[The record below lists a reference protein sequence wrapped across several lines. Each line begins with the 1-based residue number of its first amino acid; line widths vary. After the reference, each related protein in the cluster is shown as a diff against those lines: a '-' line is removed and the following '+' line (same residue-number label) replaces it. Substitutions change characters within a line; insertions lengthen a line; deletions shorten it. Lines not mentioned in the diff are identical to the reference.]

1 MFIKLM
7 KRSFTVDLRSILSIA
22 TIVAVTVSGTGCASA
37 SAKLE
42 SKAGYRKAQVDA
54 IRVQREADV
63 VAQQHL
69 SAERVAM
76 WQALSEAVKHNPES
90 ASNLAIVAAV
100 ASSRSDS
107 GTVTTGKVTTLTA
120 EREVLPIDYVKALAG
135 PLLTS
140 ATAVGISAIT
150 NETTR
155 ASINANRSVRIAEVG
170 VDAATIGAI
179 NNAID
184 ELDDDELTNGTV
196 TVDSTVDVDVVDVV
210 DTTDVTS
217 TTDATTDTATDTA
230 VDTTTEA
237 TTFTTVA
244 DDDSTDDS
252 YYTDTADDCAA
263 GQELVQTSWG
273 TQCQ

>member
-1 MFIKLM
+1 MLIK
-7 KRSFTVDLRSILSIA
+7 ILSIA

-63 VAQQHL
+63 IAQQAL

-76 WQALSEAVKHNPES
+76 WNALSEAVKHNPES

-107 GTVTTGKVTTLTA
+107 GTVTTGSVTTLTP

-184 ELDDDELTNGTV
+184 ELDDDELSNGTATANTTDV
-196 TVDSTVDVDVVDVV
+196 VDVVDVV
-210 DTTDVTS
+210 DDTVTS
-217 TTDATTDTATDTA
+217 TTDT
-230 VDTTTEA
+230 DTTTTTTTA
-237 TTFTTVA
+237 TTTATTTVA
-244 DDDSTDDS
+244 DDSTDES
-252 YYTDTADDCAA
+252 YYSDTECAA
-263 GQELVQTSWG
+263 GQELVQTNWG

>member
-1 MFIKLM
+1 MIIKL
-7 KRSFTVDLRSILSIA
+7 LSIA

-63 VAQQHL
+63 VAQQAL

-76 WQALSEAVKHNPES
+76 WNALSEAVKHNPES

-107 GTVTTGKVTTLTA
+107 GTVTTGSVTTLTP

-184 ELDDDELTNGTV
+184 ELDDDELSN
-196 TVDSTVDVDVVDVV
+196 STSTANTATDVVDVVDVV

-217 TTDATTDTATDTA
+217 TTDATTT
-230 VDTTTEA
+230 DTTTTDGTTTDTTDA

-244 DDDSTDDS
+244 DDTNATTNTDES
-252 YYTDTADDCAA
+252 YYNDTECAA
-263 GQELVQTSWG
+263 GQELVQTNWG

>member
-1 MFIKLM
+1 MLIKL
-7 KRSFTVDLRSILSIA
+7 LSIA
-22 TIVAVTVSGTGCASA
+22 TVVAITVSGTGCASA

-63 VAQQHL
+63 VAQQSL

-76 WQALSEAVKHNPES
+76 WNALSEAVKHNPES

-107 GTVTTGKVTTLTA
+107 GTVTTGSVTTLTP

-184 ELDDDELTNGTV
+184 ELDDDELSNGTATANTTDV
-196 TVDSTVDVDVVDVV
+196 VDVVDVV
-210 DTTDVTS
+210 DDTVTS
-217 TTDATTDTATDTA
+217 TTDT
-230 VDTTTEA
+230 DTTTTTTTA
-237 TTFTTVA
+237 TTTVA
-244 DDDSTDDS
+244 DDANATTNTDEGFYS
-252 YYTDTADDCAA
+252 DTECGA
-263 GQELVQTSWG
+263 GQELVQTNWG

>member
-1 MFIKLM
+1 MLIKL
-7 KRSFTVDLRSILSIA
+7 LSIA

-63 VAQQHL
+63 IAQQAL

-76 WQALSEAVKHNPES
+76 WNALSEAVKHNPES

-107 GTVTTGKVTTLTA
+107 GTVTTGSVTTLTP

-184 ELDDDELTNGTV
+184 ELDDDELSNGTATANTTDV
-196 TVDSTVDVDVVDVV
+196 VDVVDVV

-217 TTDATTDTATDTA
+217 TTDATTTDTT
-230 VDTTTEA
+230 DA

-244 DDDSTDDS
+244 DDTNATTNTDDS
-252 YYTDTADDCAA
+252 YYSDTECAA
-263 GQELVQTSWG
+263 GQELVQTNWG

>member
-1 MFIKLM
+1 MIIK
-7 KRSFTVDLRSILSIA
+7 TLSASTIIA
-22 TIVAVTVSGTGCASA
+22 LALSGQGCASA

-42 SKAGYRKAQVDA
+42 SKRDYRASQVQA
-54 IRVQREADV
+54 IKVQREADV
-63 VAQQHL
+63 IAQQSL

-76 WQALSEAVKHNPES
+76 WNALSEAVKHNPES

-107 GTVTTGKVTTLTA
+107 GTVTTGSVTTLTP

-155 ASINANRSVRIAEVG
+155 ASINANKAVRMSEIQY
-170 VDAATIGAI
+170 VDGATIGAI

-184 ELDDDELTNGTV
+184 ELDDDELANQSPSTTV
-196 TVDSTVDVDVVDVV
+196 VVDDVVDDVI
-210 DTTDVTS
+210 DDVTS
-217 TTDATTDTATDTA
+217 DTTATTATTTDDTVVDDTVVDDTVVDDSATSYYNDTA
-230 VDTTTEA
+230 
-237 TTFTTVA
+237 
-244 DDDSTDDS
+244 S
-252 YYTDTADDCAA
+252 DCAT
-263 GQELVQTSWG
+263 GETLTQTSWG
-273 TQCQ
+273 LQCQ

>member
-1 MFIKLM
+1 MIIKL
-7 KRSFTVDLRSILSIA
+7 LSIA
-22 TIVAVTVSGTGCASA
+22 TIVAITVSGTGCASA

-63 VAQQHL
+63 VAQQAL

-76 WQALSEAVKHNPES
+76 WNALSEAVKHNPES

-107 GTVTTGKVTTLTA
+107 GTVTTGSVTTLTP

-184 ELDDDELTNGTV
+184 ELDDDELSNGTATANTTANTTDV
-196 TVDSTVDVDVVDVV
+196 VDVVDVV
-210 DTTDVTS
+210 DDTVTS
-217 TTDATTDTATDTA
+217 TTDT
-230 VDTTTEA
+230 DTTTTTTTA
-237 TTFTTVA
+237 TTTATTTVA
-244 DDDSTDDS
+244 DDAADES
-252 YYTDTADDCAA
+252 YYSDTECAA
-263 GQELVQTSWG
+263 GQELVQTNWG